1 MSMKASRVVSP
12 KPQGGE
18 SGPLRPDPDRHA
30 PEPRILLIAPH
41 PFFQLRGS
49 PIAERGLLRALAGR
63 GYELHVLAYP
73 HGEDPE
79 VPNCTIHRV
88 PRLPGVDGVPPG
100 FSLRKLLYDAMLL
113 VEAFRLAR
121 SLRPCVLHA
130 VEESVFLALLV
141 GRVTGTPV
149 IYDMDS
155 SLPEQLMD
163 QHPILHRA
171 EGLLRAFE
179 RRAVRSSAAVVT
191 MSRYLEELARS
202 YDPHKLIARIEDM
215 TLLPT
220 SDEQGDR
227 LRELVGTNAPIL
239 LYIGNLAEY
248 QGIDLLIEGFR
259 EALAAGAAAELVVI
273 GGSEQD
279 IERYRRMA
287 EREGVA
293 RYTHFLGT
301 RPLSQ
306 LGWYLKQADVLLSP
320 RKSGRNTPLKI
331 YSYMDSGRAVL
342 ATRLETHTQVLDDET
357 ACLVE
362 PHPEALGRGL
372 VRLLED
378 AELRRRLGLR
388 AKRRAQQRYSP
399 AAFERKVVDFYQALR
414 DRALVS
420 GAFDSDSL
428 SSTDR

>member
-1 MSMKASRVVSP
+1 MSAKRVAEP
-12 KPQGGE
+12 YRPHGE
-18 SGPLRPDPDRHA
+18 SGSSWPDSSWHVRP
-30 PEPRILLIAPH
+30 PRILLIAPH

-49 PIAERGLLRALAGR
+49 PIAERGLLRALSSR

-73 HGEDPE
+73 HGEDPQ
-79 VPNCTIHRV
+79 VPNCTVHRV
-88 PRLPGVDGVPPG
+88 ARLPGVDEVPPG
-100 FSLRKLLYDAMLL
+100 FTLRKLLYDALLL

-121 SLRPCVLHA
+121 RLRPAVLHA

-163 QHPILHRA
+163 QLPILRRV
-171 EGLLRAFE
+171 EGLLRTFE
-179 RRAVRSSAAVVT
+179 RRAVRSSVAVVT
-191 MSRYLEELARS
+191 MSRYLEELVRS
-202 YDPHKLIARIEDM
+202 YDPDKLVARIEDT
-215 TLLPT
+215 TLLPA
-220 SDEQGDR
+220 SNEEGDR
-227 LRELVGTNAPIL
+227 LRELVGSDAQIL
-239 LYIGNLAEY
+239 LYVGNLAEY

-259 EALAAGAAAELVVI
+259 EARRAGARAELVVI
-273 GGSEQD
+273 GGSRQA
-279 IERYRRMA
+279 IARYRRMA

-293 RYTHFLGT
+293 RHTHFLGK
-301 RPLSQ
+301 RPLAQ

-357 ACLVE
+357 AFLVQ
-362 PHPEALGRGL
+362 PDAKDLGRGI

-378 AELRRRLGLR
+378 PALRRRLGR
-388 AKRRAQQRYSP
+388 TAQRRAQERYGP

-414 DRALVS
+414 DRALV
-420 GAFDSDSL
+420 G
-428 SSTDR
+428 